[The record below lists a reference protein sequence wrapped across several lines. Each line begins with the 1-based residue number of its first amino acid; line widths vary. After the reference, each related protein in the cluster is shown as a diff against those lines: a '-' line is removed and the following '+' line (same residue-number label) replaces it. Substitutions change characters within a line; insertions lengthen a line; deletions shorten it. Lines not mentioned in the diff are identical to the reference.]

1 MLYAAL
7 LTPVLALAALLL
19 MDRLDRWAAR
29 GDPRP
34 AGDGRVGAH
43 PKPARPP
50 AGGRRPGHTM
60 GHRFGH
66 FDQAPVARSGRPGR
80 RPAWTS

>member
-7 LTPVLALAALLL
+7 LTPVLALPALLL
-19 MDRLDRWAAR
+19 MDRLDRWVAGA
-29 GDPRP
+29 DPPP

-50 AGGRRPGHTM
+50 VGGRVRVTPWAAVSVTGTK
-60 GHRFGH
+60 
-66 FDQAPVARSGRPGR
+66 APVTQS
-80 RPAWTS
+80 